1 MASRK
6 LTQLPTATEVT
17 ASDKIYIVDVS
28 DTSESPQ
35 GTSKQA
41 VISNLPS
48 SGITTL
54 TSTDGSIDIDLTDPS
69 APDLSIGVVVSYFT
83 VTNLNENGNGIVTA
97 ISNRIGGTISFV
109 NTAAFSYTLTRTGG
123 AALTGTVKA
132 YLSQLVNDS
141 GDSVVSCVG
150 NGIGFGETF
159 DLLNFDGDALSS
171 VSIIKDALLTIIY
184 IP

>member
-69 APDLSIGVVVSYFT
+69 APDLSIGYTSYVAQISQVGTNNPTITVIKNTTGRTLSLTRVEQGVYSGTLSGSIIDQNKLFYYFRPSLSGFIELTIDGGNT
-83 VTNLNENGNGIVTA
+83 VTFGRTVIDFDILAIVNSDGFDTYFE
-97 ISNRIGGTISFV
+97 IRI
-109 NTAAFSYTLTRTGG
+109 Y
-123 AALTGTVKA
+123 
-132 YLSQLVNDS
+132 Q
-141 GDSVVSCVG
+141 
-150 NGIGFGETF
+150 
-159 DLLNFDGDALSS
+159 
-171 VSIIKDALLTIIY
+171 
-184 IP
+184 